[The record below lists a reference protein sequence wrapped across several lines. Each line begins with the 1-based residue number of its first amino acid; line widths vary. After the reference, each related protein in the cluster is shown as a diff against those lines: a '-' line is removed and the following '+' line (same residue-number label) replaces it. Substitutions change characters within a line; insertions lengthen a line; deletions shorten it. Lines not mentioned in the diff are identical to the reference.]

1 VTGGADV
8 RPEVCVGAVVIHDG
22 RLLLV
27 QRGRGAGQ
35 GLWSIPGGR
44 VEGGERMTDAVARE
58 VLEETG
64 LAVETGQWVGCVE
77 RIGADHHFVI
87 HDYTAALA
95 AGVFPHDA
103 RAADDAAA
111 LRWDDLTA
119 LADAGDLVPGL
130 LSFLVEHGLVPVSD
144 PSTGADASRGTRSGP
159 P

>member
-1 VTGGADV
+1 MNDGASAP

-44 VEGGERMTDAVARE
+44 VEGGERLTDAVARE

-64 LAVETGQWVGCVE
+64 LSVEPGRWVGCVE
-77 RIGADHHFVI
+77 RIGPDHHFVI
-87 HDYTAALA
+87 HDYTASLA
-95 AGVFPHDA
+95 EGVSPNDA

-111 LRWDDLTA
+111 LRWHALTA
-119 LADAGDLVPGL
+119 LAHAGDLVPGL

-144 PSTGADASRGTRSGP
+144 PSTEADASR
-159 P
+159 